1 MADLTD
7 TAASAAMREQ
17 NVSAVLRTILAD
29 GPIPRIDV
37 ADRTGLSQGS
47 LTRLTEELRRR
58 RLCIEVPGQ
67 APTTRIGRPPV
78 PLVIDRS
85 YHVALGMHIGLRRTT
100 LGLLDLSGKV
110 LASENLE
117 HDSLEP
123 QAVVEQ
129 AVEALPRFLRT
140 HAGGRRPLG
149 LGATTGGWVRPET
162 GVVVE
167 HEVLGWREVPLRD
180 LLVAR
185 MRRLK
190 LPVWLDN
197 TYRAMAMAELWFGT
211 AKDVRSVVLLF
222 VGNVVGAAVAV
233 NRVVQVG
240 ARSGAGNIGH
250 LQLRGNDVPCTC
262 GRRGCLQ
269 VALTD
274 ATVLRQAYDRLGQ
287 AADGSFD
294 GLVALAR
301 AGNIGADNLLRERAT
316 DVGVAVGMLIDLVDP
331 DLVVLAGSGITA
343 APEYQPLIREASAH
357 HTHGAV
363 DTQAVVRATLF
374 GDDALTMAPGAL
386 VLDAVY
392 SRPMTVVPPVA
403 LPERGARR

>member
-1 MADLTD
+1 LADPTV

-17 NVSAVLRTILAD
+17 NVSAVLRIILAD
-29 GPIPRIDV
+29 EPIARIDV

-47 LTRLTEELRRR
+47 LTRLTEELRSR
-58 RLCIEVPGQ
+58 RLCTEVPGQ
-67 APTTRIGRPPV
+67 GPTPRIGRPRV

-117 HDSLEP
+117 HDSLAP

-149 LGATTGGWVRPET
+149 LGATTAGWVRPES
-162 GVVVE
+162 GVVVD

-180 LLVAR
+180 LLVSR
-185 MRRLK
+185 TRRLK

-222 VGNVVGAAVAV
+222 VGNVVGAAIAV
-233 NRVVQVG
+233 HRVVQIG

-250 LQLRGNDVPCTC
+250 LHLPGNDVPCTC

-269 VALTD
+269 AALTD
-274 ATVLRQAYDRLGQ
+274 ATVLQQAYDRFGHP
-287 AADGSFD
+287 ADGSFD
-294 GLVALAR
+294 GLVAQAR
-301 AGNIGADNLLRERAT
+301 AGHAGADGLLRERANH
-316 DVGVAVGMLIDLVDP
+316 VGVAVGMLIDLVDP

-343 APEYQPLIREASAH
+343 APEYQRLIRESSARH
-357 HTHGAV
+357 AQGAT
-363 DTQAVVRATLF
+363 DTEAVVRATSF
-374 GDDALTMAPGAL
+374 GDDALTIAPGAL

-392 SRPMTVVPPVA
+392 SRPLTLVQPVA
-403 LPERGARR
+403 ALQGSARR